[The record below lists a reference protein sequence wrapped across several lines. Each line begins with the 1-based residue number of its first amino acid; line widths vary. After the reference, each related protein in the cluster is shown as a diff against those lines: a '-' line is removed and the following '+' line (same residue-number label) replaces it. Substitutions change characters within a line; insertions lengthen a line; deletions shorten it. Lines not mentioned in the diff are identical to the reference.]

1 MHIYVYKSCGNAALV
16 FTEKI
21 GQHKR
26 TGRLAKN
33 ALNIDKFEGDT
44 IILIG
49 KAPMAMIWGKMSGNL

>member
-1 MHIYVYKSCGNAALV
+1 MYINLV
-16 FTEKI
+16 EMLHWCFQKKI
-21 GQHKR
+21 GQHDKR

-49 KAPMAMIWGKMSGNL
+49 KAPMAMIWGKMSGNS